1 MGYIVLII
9 ILICCISGIIEII
22 RKKYPKAILFLIIPL
37 LIIQT
42 GAVLGTGGSIT
53 YNGTPESEFTS
64 ETMYYIGI
72 AVYYIS
78 YFIWGILAT
87 IILLIYTSHY
97 NKIAEKNNIN
107 KQ

>member
-9 ILICCISGIIEII
+9 ILICCISGIVEII

-42 GAVLGTGGSIT
+42 GAVLGAGGNIA
-53 YNGTPESEFTS
+53 YNGATESEFTS
-64 ETMYYIGI
+64 EIMYYIGI
-72 AVYYIS
+72 AIYYIV

-97 NKIAEKNNIN
+97 NKIAEKNNI
-107 KQ
+107 KK